1 VNTLTFGG
9 YTQVVDARERLE
21 GRLGKWPALLV
32 ALVRELPRME
42 PLHVEIDGR
51 PMRVWLAWIGNCRY
65 DPPGFG
71 PVWRS
76 NLDDGLLDLRLVN
89 GARRFSR
96 TRFLVDVLSGR
107 LRHCPVYEECAVESV
122 EIRSFDGPLRLAAD
136 GETFDGPEV
145 LEVTKRRRAL
155 QVTVPPVSDD
165 ERAAAGVA

>member
-1 VNTLTFGG
+1 M
-9 YTQVVDARERLE
+9 
-21 GRLGKWPALLV
+21 GKWPALLV

-96 TRFLVDVLSGR
+96 TRFLVDVLTGR
-107 LRHCPVYEECAVESV
+107 LPQCPVYEECTVGSV
-122 EIRSFDGPLRLAAD
+122 KIRSFDGPLRLAAD
-136 GETFDGPEV
+136 GETFDGPEE

-155 QVTVPPVSDD
+155 QVTVPPVSAD
-165 ERAAAGVA
+165 AGSGGAS